1 MVDAKSIM
9 VNLQA
14 MTSLPSLQIS
24 PRALSLVEK
33 AAIPFPPKPPITDW
47 ELTKPFVNPAK
58 PKAGNSVYFGAILRA
73 LSTNRPFPQTVGI
86 EVLGPS
92 IVGSIGVTYAGPV
105 GSAMNIKTTGTWKL
119 KAGKYKVFLIADSPP
134 PYHYNDPNRTNNQA
148 TISFTVT

>member
-1 MVDAKSIM
+1 
-9 VNLQA
+9 
-14 MTSLPSLQIS
+14 MTPVPSRDIS
-24 PRALSLVEK
+24 SRTPSPTEK
-33 AAIPFPPKPPITDW
+33 AASHFPPKLPITDW
-47 ELTKPFVNPAK
+47 ELTKPFVHPAK
-58 PKAGNSVYFGAILRA
+58 PKAADAIYFSAILRA

-105 GSAMNIKTTGTWKL
+105 GSAMKIKTTGTWKL
-119 KAGKYKVFLIADSPP
+119 KAGKYKVFLVADSPP